1 MNEVRRGR
9 LLYFVSWVLR
19 PAAFLIS
26 LLCVA
31 AIAGRFVDYKDAL
44 QISLLTG
51 AAVTPPVLYVVA
63 EWLYVRRL
71 PPAERPLTLREIQ
84 GFLALTQTRG
94 RTLAELVL
102 GSVGTVAFAGGLSL
116 EITSGMLGPEWPSQR
131 TAS

>member
-1 MNEVRRGR
+1 MASTSTSPPRIEYGRFRTRSADADWDFFPFGRWGRGYRVNEVRRGR

-63 EWLYVRRL
+63 EW
-71 PPAERPLTLREIQ
+71 
-84 GFLALTQTRG
+84 
-94 RTLAELVL
+94 
-102 GSVGTVAFAGGLSL
+102 
-116 EITSGMLGPEWPSQR
+116 
-131 TAS
+131 